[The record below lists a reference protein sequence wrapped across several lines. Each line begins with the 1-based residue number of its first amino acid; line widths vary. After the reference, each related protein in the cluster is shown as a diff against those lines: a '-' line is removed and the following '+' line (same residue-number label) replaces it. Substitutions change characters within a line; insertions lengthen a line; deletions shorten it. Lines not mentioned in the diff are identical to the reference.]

1 MAVLMR
7 HRARVGR
14 DSGHSLAQR
23 KKLLLS
29 RKRKEFVDKMAN
41 TPSQIVADLYDASI
55 EPSRWPHAL
64 IALGER
70 ARADAVGLL
79 FNDFASGHGHF
90 ERAIGIP
97 AEALS
102 SYRRIHSQSNIWLA
116 DDQVFRHAHT
126 AIRGSQIVGEEKVKA
141 TSFYNEWLRPIG
153 LLNHLFVVVEH
164 ENDGVMLL
172 MLARREGKPD
182 FEDDIV
188 AEIQT
193 LAPAVEQA
201 LHAGQGVRRLR
212 SLQRAALRAVD
223 VMPIGVMM
231 LDQNGAVI
239 EANRSARAVLEA
251 GEGLTV
257 ADGGLAVDVGG
268 RQTKLRELITRTD
281 KQAAALTA
289 GELMLLPVR
298 RQPGQ
303 RPLTLLLMPLEQ
315 TIEPNIKH
323 APVALLF
330 IGDPERSVSFD
341 QTRIARLYG
350 LSRAESRVAALL
362 ASGYRLEQVAE
373 ALDIAYE
380 TVRKHLKQIFG
391 KTGTY
396 RQAELVRMLVT
407 GPAGL
412 SI

>member
-1 MAVLMR
+1 
-7 HRARVGR
+7 
-14 DSGHSLAQR
+14 
-23 KKLLLS
+23 
-29 RKRKEFVDKMAN
+29 MAN

-55 EPSRWPHAL
+55 EPSRWPHVL
-64 IALGER
+64 IALAER

-79 FNDFASGHGHF
+79 FNDFATGRGHF
-90 ERAIGIP
+90 EAAIGIP
-97 AEALS
+97 AEALA
-102 SYRRIHSQSNIWLA
+102 SYRRMHSQSNVWLA
-116 DDQVFRHAHT
+116 DEQPFRETNT
-126 AIRGSQIVGEEKVKA
+126 AIRGSQIVGEEKVKSS
-141 TSFYNEWLRPIG
+141 SFYNEWLKPIG
-153 LLNHLFVVVEH
+153 LLSHLFAVVER
-164 ENDGVMLL
+164 ETDGVMLL

-188 AEIQT
+188 GDIQT
-193 LAPAVEQA
+193 LVPAVEQA
-201 LHAGQGVRRLR
+201 LHAGRGVRRLR
-212 SLQRAALRAVD
+212 ALENAALRAID
-223 VMPIGVMM
+223 VMPIGVVM

-257 ADGGLAVDVGG
+257 ANGGLAVDIGG
-268 RQTKLRELITRTD
+268 RQTQLRELITRSE
-281 KQAAALTA
+281 KQAPAFAS
-289 GELMLLPVR
+289 GELTLLPVR
-298 RQPGQ
+298 RQAGQ

-315 TIEPNIKH
+315 TIEAHVKQ

-330 IGDPERSVSFD
+330 IGDPERSVGFD

>member
-1 MAVLMR
+1 MR
-7 HRARVGR
+7 RRTRAGR
-14 DSGHSLAQR
+14 DSDHSLAQQ
-23 KKLLLS
+23 KALLLS
-29 RKRKEFVDKMAN
+29 RKHKEFVHKMAN

-55 EPSRWPHAL
+55 ESSRWPHAL

-70 ARADAVGLL
+70 TRADAVGLL
-79 FNDFASGHGHF
+79 FHDFASGRGYF

-102 SYRRIHSQSNIWLA
+102 SYRRVHCQSNIWLA
-116 DDQVFRHAHT
+116 DERHFRHERT
-126 AIRGSQIVGEEKVKA
+126 TIRGSQIVAEEKVKA
-141 TSFYNEWLRPIG
+141 SSFYNEWLKPIG
-153 LLNHLFVVVEH
+153 LLNHLFAVVERQ
-164 ENDGVMLL
+164 NSGVLFL

-182 FEDDIV
+182 FEDDIMG
-188 AEIQT
+188 EIET
-193 LAPAVEQA
+193 LVPLLEQA
-201 LHAGQGVRRLR
+201 LQAGRDVRHLR
-212 SLQRAALRAVD
+212 ALERAALRAID
-223 VMPIGVMM
+223 VMPIGVVM

-251 GEGLTV
+251 GEGLIM
-257 ADGGLAVDVGG
+257 ADGDLAVDVGG
-268 RQTKLRELITRTD
+268 RQLKLRELITRTE
-281 KQAAALTA
+281 KQAAAFAA
-289 GELMLLPVR
+289 GELTLLPVR

-315 TIEPNIKH
+315 MTEPGIKQ
-323 APVALLF
+323 APAALLF

-362 ASGYRLEQVAE
+362 ASGKRLEEVAE

-412 SI
+412 WI

>member
-1 MAVLMR
+1 MR
-7 HRARVGR
+7 HRARAGR
-14 DSGHSLAQR
+14 DSGHSLAQQ

-79 FNDFASGHGHF
+79 FNDFATGRGHF
-90 ERAIGIP
+90 ERAVGIP

-116 DDQVFRHAHT
+116 DEQVFRLAHT

-141 TSFYNEWLRPIG
+141 SSFYNEWLSPIG
-153 LLNHLFVVVEH
+153 LLNHLFAVVER
-164 ENDGVMLL
+164 ESDGVMLL

-188 AEIQT
+188 GEIQT
-193 LAPAVEQA
+193 LTPAVEQA
-201 LHAGQGVRRLR
+201 LHAGRGVRRLR
-212 SLQRAALRAVD
+212 ALERAALRAVD

-257 ADGGLAVDVGG
+257 ADGGLAVDIGG

-281 KQAAALTA
+281 KQAAALAA
-289 GELMLLPVR
+289 GELTLLPVR

-315 TIEPNIKH
+315 TLEPHVKQ

>member
-1 MAVLMR
+1 MR
-7 HRARVGR
+7 HRARAGR
-14 DSGHSLAQR
+14 DSGHSLAQQ
-23 KKLLLS
+23 KTLFLS

-55 EPSRWPHAL
+55 EPSRWPHVL
-64 IALGER
+64 IALAER

-79 FNDFASGHGHF
+79 FNDFATGRGHF
-90 ERAIGIP
+90 EAAIGIP
-97 AEALS
+97 AEALA
-102 SYRRIHSQSNIWLA
+102 SYRRMHSQSNVWLA
-116 DDQVFRHAHT
+116 DEQPFRETNT
-126 AIRGSQIVGEEKVKA
+126 AIRGSQIVGEEKVKSS
-141 TSFYNEWLRPIG
+141 SFYNEWLKPIG
-153 LLNHLFVVVEH
+153 LLSHLFAVVER
-164 ENDGVMLL
+164 ETDGVMLL

-188 AEIQT
+188 GDIQT
-193 LAPAVEQA
+193 LVPAVEQA
-201 LHAGQGVRRLR
+201 LHAGRGVRRLR
-212 SLQRAALRAVD
+212 ALENAALRAID
-223 VMPIGVMM
+223 VMPIGVVM

-257 ADGGLAVDVGG
+257 ANGGLAVDIGG
-268 RQTKLRELITRTD
+268 RQTQLRELITRSE
-281 KQAAALTA
+281 KQAPAFAS
-289 GELMLLPVR
+289 GELTLLPVR
-298 RQPGQ
+298 RQAGQ

-315 TIEPNIKH
+315 TIEAHVKQ

-330 IGDPERSVSFD
+330 IGDPERSVGFD

>member
-1 MAVLMR
+1 
-7 HRARVGR
+7 
-14 DSGHSLAQR
+14 
-23 KKLLLS
+23 
-29 RKRKEFVDKMAN
+29 MAN

-55 EPSRWPHAL
+55 ESSRWPHAL

-79 FNDFASGHGHF
+79 FHDFASGRGHF
-90 ERAIGIP
+90 EGAIGIP

-102 SYRRIHSQSNIWLA
+102 SYRRVHSQSSIWLA
-116 DDQVFRHAHT
+116 DERHFRQKHT

-141 TSFYNEWLRPIG
+141 SPFYNEWLRPIG
-153 LLNHLFVVVEH
+153 LLSHLFAVVER
-164 ENDGVMLL
+164 ENSGVMLL

-188 AEIQT
+188 GEIKT
-193 LAPAVEQA
+193 LAPALEQA
-201 LHAGQGVRRLR
+201 LRTGRGVRQLR
-212 SLQRAALRAVD
+212 ALERAALRAVD
-223 VMPIGVMM
+223 VMPIGVM

-251 GEGLTV
+251 GEGLI
-257 ADGGLAVDVGG
+257 AANGGLAVDVGG
-268 RQTKLRELITRTD
+268 QQLKLRELITRTE
-281 KQAAALTA
+281 KQATAFAA
-289 GELMLLPVR
+289 GELTLLPVR

-315 TIEPNIKH
+315 TIEPGINRH
-323 APVALLF
+323 LWRSCSSATRN
-330 IGDPERSVSFD
+330 DRSVS
-341 QTRIARLYG
+341 TRRALPACTA

-373 ALDIAYE
+373 ALDITYE

>member
-1 MAVLMR
+1 MVVEKTQGIR
-7 HRARVGR
+7 GQ
-14 DSGHSLAQR
+14 GG
-23 KKLLLS
+23 
-29 RKRKEFVDKMAN
+29 N

-55 EPSRWPHAL
+55 ESSRWPYAL

-102 SYRRIHSQSNIWLA
+102 SYRRVHSQSNIWLA
-116 DDQVFRHAHT
+116 DETHFRKEHT
-126 AIRGSQIVGEEKVKA
+126 TIRGSQIVGEEKVKA
-141 TSFYNEWLRPIG
+141 SSFYNDWLRPIG
-153 LLNHLFVVVEH
+153 LLNHLFAVVERQ
-164 ENDGVMLL
+164 NDGVMLL
-172 MLARREGKPD
+172 MLARRERKPD

-188 AEIQT
+188 GEIET
-193 LAPAVEQA
+193 LIPALDQA
-201 LHAGQGVRRLR
+201 LRAGRAVRQLR
-212 SLQRAALRAVD
+212 ALERAALRAID

-239 EANRSARAVLEA
+239 EANRSARTVLEA
-251 GEGLTV
+251 GEGLIV
-257 ADGGLAVDVGG
+257 ANGGLAVDIGG
-268 RQTKLRELITRTD
+268 RQVKLRELITRTE
-281 KQAAALTA
+281 KQATPFAA
-289 GELMLLPVR
+289 GELTLLPVR
-298 RQPGQ
+298 RQAGQ
-303 RPLTLLLMPLEQ
+303 RPLTLLLIPLEQ
-315 TIEPNIKH
+315 TVEPGVKQ

-373 ALDIAYE
+373 SLDIAYE

-412 SI
+412 WI

>member
-1 MAVLMR
+1 
-7 HRARVGR
+7 
-14 DSGHSLAQR
+14 
-23 KKLLLS
+23 LS
-29 RKRKEFVDKMAN
+29 RKHKEFVDKMGN
-41 TPSQIVADLYDASI
+41 TPSKIVADLYDASI

-97 AEALS
+97 AEAIS
-102 SYRRIHSQSNIWLA
+102 SYRRVHSQSNVWLE
-116 DDQVFRHAHT
+116 DEKHFRQEYT
-126 AIRGSQIVGEEKVKA
+126 IIRGSQIVGEEKVKA
-141 TSFYNEWLRPIG
+141 SSFYSEWLRPIG
-153 LLNHLFVVVEH
+153 LLNHLFAVVEH
-164 ENDGVMLL
+164 QNNGVMLL

-188 AEIQT
+188 GEIET
-193 LAPAVEQA
+193 LVPALDQA
-201 LHAGQGVRRLR
+201 LRAGRAVRQLR
-212 SLQRAALRAVD
+212 ALERAALRAID

-231 LDQNGAVI
+231 LDQDGAVI
-239 EANRSARAVLEA
+239 EANRSARTALEA
-251 GEGLTV
+251 GEGLII
-257 ADGGLAVDVGG
+257 ANGGLVVDISG
-268 RQTKLRELITRTD
+268 RQVKLRELITRTE
-281 KQAAALTA
+281 KEAMPFAA
-289 GELMLLPVR
+289 GELTLLPVR
-298 RQPGQ
+298 RQAGQ
-303 RPLTLLLMPLEQ
+303 RPLTLMLMPLEQ
-315 TIEPNIKH
+315 TIEPGIKQ

-362 ASGYRLEQVAE
+362 ASGKRLEEVAE

>member
-1 MAVLMR
+1 MR
-7 HRARVGR
+7 HRARAGR
-14 DSGHSLAQR
+14 DSGHSLAHQ

-79 FNDFASGHGHF
+79 FNDFATGRGHF
-90 ERAIGIP
+90 ERAVGIP

-116 DDQVFRHAHT
+116 DEQVFRLAHT

-141 TSFYNEWLRPIG
+141 SSFYNEWLSPIG
-153 LLNHLFVVVEH
+153 LLNHLFAVVER
-164 ENDGVMLL
+164 ESDGVMLL

-212 SLQRAALRAVD
+212 ALQRAALRAVD

-257 ADGGLAVDVGG
+257 ADGGLAVDIGG

-281 KQAAALTA
+281 KQAAALAA
-289 GELMLLPVR
+289 GELTLLPVR

-323 APVALLF
+323 SPVALLF

>member
-1 MAVLMR
+1 MR
-7 HRARVGR
+7 HRARAGR
-14 DSGHSLAQR
+14 DSGHSLTQQ
-23 KKLLLS
+23 KTLLLS

-55 EPSRWPHAL
+55 EPSRWPHVL

-79 FNDFASGHGHF
+79 FNDFATGRGHF
-90 ERAIGIP
+90 EAAIGIP

-102 SYRRIHSQSNIWLA
+102 SYRRIHSQSNVWLA
-116 DDQVFRHAHT
+116 DEQPFRQTNA
-126 AIRGSQIVGEEKVKA
+126 AIRGSQIVGDEKVKSS
-141 TSFYNEWLRPIG
+141 SFYNEWLKPIG
-153 LLNHLFVVVEH
+153 LLSHLFAVVER
-164 ENDGVMLL
+164 ESNGVMLL

-188 AEIQT
+188 GEIQT

-201 LHAGQGVRRLR
+201 LHAGRGVRRLR
-212 SLQRAALRAVD
+212 ALENAALRAID
-223 VMPIGVMM
+223 VMPIGVIM

-257 ADGGLAVDVGG
+257 ANGGLAVDIGG
-268 RQTKLRELITRTD
+268 RQTKLRELITRTE
-281 KQAAALTA
+281 KQAAAFA
-289 GELMLLPVR
+289 SGELTLLPVR
-298 RQPGQ
+298 RQAGQ

-315 TIEPNIKH
+315 TIEAHVKQ

-330 IGDPERSVSFD
+330 IGDPERSVGFD

>member
-1 MAVLMR
+1 
-7 HRARVGR
+7 
-14 DSGHSLAQR
+14 
-23 KKLLLS
+23 LS
-29 RKRKEFVDKMAN
+29 RKHKEFVDKMGN

-55 EPSRWPHAL
+55 ESSRWPHAL
-64 IALGER
+64 IALGDR
-70 ARADAVGLL
+70 AKADAVGLL

-97 AEALS
+97 AEAIS
-102 SYRRIHSQSNIWLA
+102 SYRRVYSQSNVWLE
-116 DDQVFRHAHT
+116 DEKHFRQEHKI
-126 AIRGSQIVGEEKVKA
+126 IRGSQIVGEENVKA
-141 TSFYNEWLRPIG
+141 SSFYNEWLKPIG
-153 LLNHLFVVVEH
+153 LLNHLFAVVERQNN
-164 ENDGVMLL
+164 EVMLL

-188 AEIQT
+188 GEIET
-193 LAPAVEQA
+193 LVPALDQA
-201 LHAGQGVRRLR
+201 LRAGRAVRQLR
-212 SLQRAALRAVD
+212 ALERAALRAID

-239 EANRSARAVLEA
+239 EANRSARMVLEA
-251 GEGLTV
+251 GEGLIV
-257 ADGGLAVDVGG
+257 ANGGLAVDMGG
-268 RQTKLRELITRTD
+268 RQVKLRDLITRTE
-281 KQAAALTA
+281 KEATPFAA
-289 GELMLLPVR
+289 GELTLLPVR
-298 RQPGQ
+298 RQAGQ

-315 TIEPNIKH
+315 AIGPGIKQ

-362 ASGYRLEQVAE
+362 ASGKRLEEVAE